1 MAAKLMS
8 ADEAVALIN
17 PGDSI
22 AVSGFLGVGTPE
34 GLVDALVRR
43 GTRPLTLI
51 TNDTAYPDRG
61 AGKLIVSRQVGE
73 LLVSHIGT
81 NPETIRQ
88 MNAGEL
94 PVTLIPQGTMIE
106 RLRAAGAGLGGVLTP
121 TGIGTRVAEGKRVIE
136 VDGRPYLLETALKPR
151 FGFVKGAKAD
161 RRGNLVYL
169 KTARNFNPAVAMAA
183 EVTIAEVDEIVENG
197 DLDPEVVVTP
207 FVFVNI
213 LVPALRLS
221 RLGCR

>member
-8 ADEAVALIN
+8 ADEAVALIR

-22 AVSGFLGVGTPE
+22 AVAGFLGVGTPE

-43 GTRPLTLI
+43 GTRPI
-51 TNDTAYPDRG
+51 TMIANDTAYPDRG

-73 LLVSHIGT
+73 LLVTHIGT

-121 TGIGTRVAEGKRVIE
+121 TGIGTKVAEGKQVIE
-136 VDGRPYLLETALKPR
+136 IDGRSYLLETALKPR
-151 FGFVKGAKAD
+151 FGFCKAARAD
-161 RRGNLVYL
+161 RRGNLVYR
-169 KTARNFNPAVAMAA
+169 KVARNFNPAVAMAA
-183 EVTIAEVDEIVENG
+183 EITIVEADEIVEVG
-197 DLDPEVVVTP
+197 ELDPEVVVTP
-207 FVFVNI
+207 FVFVDI
-213 LVPALRLS
+213 LVPARRRS
-221 RLGCR
+221 

>member
-1 MAAKLMS
+1 MAARFMT
-8 ADEAVALIN
+8 ADEAVALIQ
-17 PGDSI
+17 PGDSV

-43 GTRPLTLI
+43 GTRPI
-51 TNDTAYPDRG
+51 TMIANDTAQPERG

-73 LLVSHIGT
+73 LLVTHIGT

-121 TGIGTRVAEGKRVIE
+121 TGIGTKVAEGKRVVE
-136 VDGRPYLLETALKPR
+136 VQGRPYLLEAALKPK
-151 FGFVKGAKAD
+151 FGFVKAHKAD
-161 RRGNLVYL
+161 RRGNLIYR

-183 EVTIAEVDEIVENG
+183 EVTMVEADEIVEPG
-197 DLDPEVVVTP
+197 ELDPEVIVTP
-207 FVFVNI
+207 FAFVDI
-213 LVPALRLS
+213 LVQAEGAR
-221 RLGCR
+221 R

>member
-1 MAAKLMS
+1 MPARFMT
-8 ADEAVALIN
+8 ADEAVALIQ
-17 PGDSI
+17 PGDSV

-43 GTRPLTLI
+43 GTRPI
-51 TNDTAYPDRG
+51 TMIANDTAYPDRG
-61 AGKLIVSRQVGE
+61 AGKLIVSRQVGD
-73 LLVSHIGT
+73 LLVTHIGT

-121 TGIGTRVAEGKRVIE
+121 TGVGTNVAEGKRVVE
-136 VDGRPYLLETALKPR
+136 VDGRPYLLETALKPK
-151 FGFVKGAKAD
+151 FGFVKAHRAD
-161 RRGNLVYL
+161 RRGNLIYR

-183 EVTIAEVDEIVENG
+183 EVTIVEADEIVEIG
-197 DLDPEVVVTP
+197 DLDPEVIVTP
-207 FVFVNI
+207 FVFVDV
-213 LVPALRLS
+213 LVERG
-221 RLGCR
+221 R

>member
-1 MAAKLMS
+1 MPAARWMT
-8 ADEAVALIN
+8 ADEAVALIK

-22 AVSGFLGVGTPE
+22 AFAGFLGVGTPE

-43 GTRPLTLI
+43 GTRPITMI
-51 TNDTAYPDRG
+51 TNDTGYPDRG

-73 LLVSHIGT
+73 LLVTHVGT

-121 TGIGTRVAEGKRVIE
+121 TGIGTKVAEGKRVVE
-136 VDGRPYLLETALKPR
+136 VDGRPYLLETALRPT
-151 FGFVKGAKAD
+151 FGFCKAHRGD
-161 RRGNLVYL
+161 RRGNLVYR
-169 KTARNFNPAVAMAA
+169 KVARNFNPAIAMAA
-183 EVTIAEVDEIVENG
+183 ETTIVEVDEVVENG
-197 DLDPEVVVTP
+197 DLDPEAVVTP
-207 FVFVNI
+207 FIFVNV
-213 LVPALRLS
+213 LVKAERKT
-221 RLGCR
+221 